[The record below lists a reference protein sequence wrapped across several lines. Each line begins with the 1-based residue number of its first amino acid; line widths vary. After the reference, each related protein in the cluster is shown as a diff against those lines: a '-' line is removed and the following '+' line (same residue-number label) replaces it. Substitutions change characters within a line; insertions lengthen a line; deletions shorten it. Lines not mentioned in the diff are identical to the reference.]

1 MARKFYGL
9 TRVKVSG
16 DSMLPTLA
24 DGDQLWVRWPR
35 TQGVAAR
42 GVEVG
47 DIVVIERE
55 IQPGIFYI
63 KRVSE
68 IEKSAESHNGPEG
81 VTTPHT
87 ERKFFVLSDNP
98 AGNDSRSWGWL
109 VEAEIVGRALI
120 FRK

>member
-1 MARKFYGL
+1 MARKFFGL

-16 DSMLPTLA
+16 DSTLPTLT

-35 TQGVAAR
+35 TPGAAAR

-55 IQPGIFYI
+55 VQPGIFYI

-68 IEKSAESHNGPEG
+68 IEIRAEGQNGYEG

-98 AGNDSRSWGWL
+98 AGNDSRTWDWL
-109 VEAEIVGRALI
+109 RADEIVAKAAL
-120 FRK
+120 K